1 MNYTILLKYE
11 IMAVL
16 YNHKQNVEKLPKW
29 RKHLNYR
36 YSKIT
41 VISRIYSNG
50 HCGHINVTVNQAN
63 YWPKWPKLDP
73 NDRSIVGLTV
83 IDVQNHLTKWLLWF
97 PKMIVSSILRKN
109 LIRKLTKITV
119 ITPKSPSKSLIN
131 PRGTHILDEND
142 QYLITTWP
150 CLTVIRLQVHN
161 I

>member
-73 NDRSIVGLTV
+73 KDRSIIGMTV
-83 IDVQNHLTKWLLWF
+83 IDAQNWQNDCCGFLEWSFHQWYERIWSVNWLKWLL
-97 PKMIVSSILRKN
+97 SSQNRHQKANSERNKYSGRKRP
-109 LIRKLTKITV
+109 IFK
-119 ITPKSPSKSLIN
+119 
-131 PRGTHILDEND
+131 
-142 QYLITTWP
+142 
-150 CLTVIRLQVHN
+150 HN
-161 I
+161 STLFDDHSAARI